1 MNEPKSQQSPVIPPE
16 VRVALY
22 HRLHFL
28 WPVLARPA
36 VARGIRLLGWG
47 LFGAWLVFVILL
59 LTLRFAVLP
68 KIGEYRSAVEQAAS
82 KAVGQPVR
90 IGRLEARWRG

>member
-1 MNEPKSQQSPVIPPE
+1 VTYSPQGKAELPVNEPKSQQSPVIPPE

-47 LFGAWLVFVILL
+47 LFGAWLC
-59 LTLRFAVLP
+59 
-68 KIGEYRSAVEQAAS
+68 S
-82 KAVGQPVR
+82 
-90 IGRLEARWRG
+90 